1 MKKSKAE
8 AERDLLAKN
17 HKRLNKAIS
26 DLMDENS
33 DLCKRLVWAKDRE
46 ADLHKRL
53 VEAKDREAGLHT
65 ELDNKHADERR
76 NIAGTAMHALLGI
89 YGTSRTMDQI
99 AEQAWA
105 VADAMMRAK

>member
-26 DLMDENS
+26 DLMDENK
-33 DLCKRLVWAKDRE
+33 DLRQR
-46 ADLHKRL
+46 
-53 VEAKDREAGLHT
+53 LHT
-65 ELDNKHADERR
+65 AMELPVAMQKRFDDQEAAERR
-76 NIAGTAMHALLGI
+76 NIAGTAMHGLLGI

>member
-1 MKKSKAE
+1 MKKTKTE

-17 HKRLNKAIS
+17 HKRLNKEIQG
-26 DLMDENS
+26 LLDENK
-33 DLCKRLVWAKDRE
+33 DLR
-46 ADLHKRL
+46 KRL
-53 VEAKDREAGLHT
+53 VEAKERAAGLHI
-65 ELDNKHADERR
+65 ELDNKHAAERR
-76 NIAGTAMHALLGI
+76 NIAGTAMHGLLGI

>member
-33 DLCKRLVWAKDRE
+33 DLCKRLV
-46 ADLHKRL
+46 
-53 VEAKDREAGLHT
+53 EAKDREAGLHI